1 MVDLLICFF
10 LKYEDEY
17 DDTYDSQ
24 AVGSEEPDAHNEDEL
39 RPFVVPRV
47 LQKNEDY
54 DVDEEGDGEEIPQ
67 KSADRPRDQFVAN
80 PAELR
85 ELAEQR
91 RLNRRGYRRPGPTP
105 AQRDVVGK
113 SHFFFF
119 YYVITFSSNSLK

>member
-1 MVDLLICFF
+1 MV
-10 LKYEDEY
+10 
-17 DDTYDSQ
+17 
-24 AVGSEEPDAHNEDEL
+24 

-47 LQKNEDY
+47 LQSNIEVEEED
-54 DVDEEGDGEEIPQ
+54 DEDEGSTEQPAE
-67 KSADRPRDQFVAN
+67 RPRDQFVAN

-113 SHFFFF
+113 PILHCFP
-119 YYVITFSSNSLK
+119 